1 MVKGSF
7 RPARLIHE
15 WPSGQRF
22 VRVQPKASWLLV
34 KLLRGSGVLPKVR
47 SFARWF
53 PFPPVFPAEQQL
65 GQCSYMQV
73 MVIVSSQRTPGVL
86 TILRIT
92 FQKAITIRHLRVIA
106 ALSEVKLVAR
116 VSEALN
122 VSQPAVSKQIAELER
137 IVGAPIVTRERNRL
151 FLTPIGQ
158 RLAEYA
164 RQALNQLDRAAFDIE
179 AMASGVSGS
188 VSVGVVSSVAPT
200 LLPGAIAL
208 FKGSTQQASI
218 SIKEGHFVEL
228 LPELETGELDVLIA
242 RIWQPQELPGIAQL
256 GLFAEPVVVVAG
268 RNHKL
273 AKRADLD
280 WGNVVDF
287 PWILPQANSVARRA
301 IDALFAGYGLT
312 PPANTIASLSL
323 TLNLALLEAIPA
335 LCLMPQR
342 LAQAHAARGDIVTLP
357 LDTRGLLSEV
367 RCFWRSEQV
376 DTNPTL
382 TFFLKCLEKV
392 TEDLKTIPLD

>member
-1 MVKGSF
+1 MIVVKIIG
-7 RPARLIHE
+7 P
-15 WPSGQRF
+15 G
-22 VRVQPKASWLLV
+22 K
-34 KLLRGSGVLPKVR
+34 
-47 SFARWF
+47 
-53 PFPPVFPAEQQL
+53 
-65 GQCSYMQV
+65 
-73 MVIVSSQRTPGVL
+73 RTIPNY
-86 TILRIT
+86 T

-106 ALSEVKLVAR
+106 ALSELKLVAR
-116 VSEALN
+116 VSETLN

-200 LLPGAIAL
+200 LLPPAIAL
-208 FKGSTQQASI
+208 FKGSTPQANI

-228 LPELETGELDVLIA
+228 LPDLEAGELDVLIA

-268 RNHKL
+268 RNHNL
-273 AKRADLD
+273 AKRAGLD
-280 WGNVVDF
+280 WGDVVDI

-301 IDALFAGYGLT
+301 IDALFAGYGLA

-335 LCLMPQR
+335 LAFMPQS
-342 LAQAHAARGDIVTLP
+342 LAQAHAARGDIVSLP
-357 LDTRGLLSEV
+357 LDTRGLLSEA
-367 RCFWRSEQV
+367 RCFWRSEHV

-382 TFFLKCLEKV
+382 TFFLKCLEKA
-392 TEDLKTIPLD
+392 TEDLNIIPFG